1 MVAPTI
7 NGGRPLPYP
16 VNALL
21 EHVIRTPGRQPS
33 PQPTVLGLPGASH
46 SDNSGTRILS
56 EKGSGYVA
64 PKFEGKK
71 AQMEEVMDL
80 IEDKGFLPGEF
91 VASETDWFYNSLG
104 IDDMYF
110 STETVEAVASHVL
123 SLYAAKLA
131 AYARDDK
138 KLEIRLA
145 KEATDHAV
153 YIDTSKPG
161 ISVVDGPRYELRID
175 EKYVNVSTAQNS
187 YRVESFRSSNALPE
201 NPDSSV
207 RCYFVYQCHFADPN
221 PDPDETDIEKVGE
234 MRFLQKA
241 TKKTK
246 EIYQEIITYA
256 VGRTGPVIETF
267 DMEGTREKRLVIA
280 YRQGEAMGIFSAL
293 SDLYH
298 YYGVTS
304 SRKYVEQ
311 FSNGITIISLY
322 LKPAPAE
329 ITKSKFPPIEAS
341 IHQIVK
347 EVSLLFCVPQN
358 RLQWQFISGTLTLQ
372 ECIYAH
378 CVLIFIQQFLNR
390 LGSEYTSLVAALKDD
405 TNSNAELLGKIKK
418 RLRNETFTADYI
430 LEIINKY
437 PNLIHALYLSFA
449 HTHYVMTRGDHDDFI
464 PTLSYLRLNVD
475 NVMDNDALSQ
485 MISKVTMSEHDERV
499 MQYFLTFNKAVL
511 KTNFYTPTKVALS
524 FRLKPSTDFL
534 PEHEYPQSLYGM
546 FLVIG
551 SEFRAFHLRFRDVA
565 RGGIRIVKSRNREFY
580 NINARAMFDENYNLA
595 NTQQRKN
602 KDIPEG
608 GAKGVILLDYHHQ
621 DKARRAFE
629 KYIDSIMDL
638 LLPPTSPGI
647 KDPIVDL
654 HGHQEI
660 LFMGPD
666 ENTADLVDWATLHA
680 KARGAPWWKS
690 FFTGKSPKLG
700 GIPHDAYGMTTLSVR
715 EYVLG
720 IYRKLNL
727 DPSKIRKLQTGG
739 PDGDLGSNEI
749 LLANEK
755 YTAIVDGSGV
765 LADPDGLD
773 HTELIRLAKRRA
785 MISEFDT
792 SKLSSEGYRILI
804 DEVNVTLPSGEK
816 VVNGMSFRNT
826 FHLRPGQ
833 LYDMFVPC
841 GGRPESIDLST
852 CSKLIVEGKST
863 IPYIVE
869 GANLFITQ
877 DAKLRLEKAGCI
889 VYKDASA
896 NKGGVT
902 SSSLEVLASLSFDDQ
917 GFIDNMC
924 VGTSETV
931 PEFYKAYVR
940 EVQTTI
946 KRNARLE
953 FEAIWREH
961 EKTGVAR
968 SSLSDTLSLAITSLD
983 EELQASGLWEN
994 KELRVG
1000 VLMEALPQTLQ
1011 AKVGLSKILA
1021 RVPEKYLKA
1030 IFGSY
1035 MASRFVYEYGPTPSQ
1050 FAFFDFMT
1058 KRKMVTLENE

>member
-1 MVAPTI
+1 
-7 NGGRPLPYP
+7 
-16 VNALL
+16 
-21 EHVIRTPGRQPS
+21 
-33 PQPTVLGLPGASH
+33 
-46 SDNSGTRILS
+46 
-56 EKGSGYVA
+56 
-64 PKFEGKK
+64 
-71 AQMEEVMDL
+71 
-80 IEDKGFLPGEF
+80 
-91 VASETDWFYNSLG
+91 
-104 IDDMYF
+104 
-110 STETVEAVASHVL
+110 
-123 SLYAAKLA
+123 
-131 AYARDDK
+131 
-138 KLEIRLA
+138 
-145 KEATDHAV
+145 
-153 YIDTSKPG
+153 
-161 ISVVDGPRYELRID
+161 
-175 EKYVNVSTAQNS
+175 
-187 YRVESFRSSNALPE
+187 
-201 NPDSSV
+201 
-207 RCYFVYQCHFADPN
+207 
-221 PDPDETDIEKVGE
+221 
-234 MRFLQKA
+234 
-241 TKKTK
+241 
-246 EIYQEIITYA
+246 
-256 VGRTGPVIETF
+256 
-267 DMEGTREKRLVIA
+267 
-280 YRQGEAMGIFSAL
+280 
-293 SDLYH
+293 
-298 YYGVTS
+298 
-304 SRKYVEQ
+304 
-311 FSNGITIISLY
+311 
-322 LKPAPAE
+322 
-329 ITKSKFPPIEAS
+329 
-341 IHQIVK
+341 
-347 EVSLLFCVPQN
+347 
-358 RLQWQFISGTLTLQ
+358 
-372 ECIYAH
+372 
-378 CVLIFIQQFLNR
+378 
-390 LGSEYTSLVAALKDD
+390 
-405 TNSNAELLGKIKK
+405 
-418 RLRNETFTADYI
+418 
-430 LEIINKY
+430 
-437 PNLIHALYLSFA
+437 
-449 HTHYVMTRGDHDDFI
+449 
-464 PTLSYLRLNVD
+464 
-475 NVMDNDALSQ
+475 MDNDALSE
-485 MISKVTMSEHDERV
+485 MITKVTMSEHDERV

-534 PEHEYPQSLYGM
+534 PQHEYPQSLYGM

-551 SEFRAFHLRFRDVA
+551 SEFKGFHLRFRDVA
-565 RGGIRIVKSRNREFY
+565 RGGIRIVKSRNRELY
-580 NINARAMFDENYNLA
+580 NINNRAMFDENYNLA

-765 LADPDGLD
+765 LADPDGID
-773 HTELIRLAKRRA
+773 HAELIRLAKKRV
-785 MISEFDT
+785 MISEFDIN
-792 SKLSSEGYRILI
+792 KLSSKGYKILI
-804 DEVNVTLPSGEK
+804 DEMNVTLPSGEK
-816 VVNGMSFRNT
+816 VANGTAFRNT
-826 FHLRPGQ
+826 FHLRPGHI
-833 LYDMFVPC
+833 YDSFVPC

-852 CSKLIVEGKST
+852 CNKLIVEGKST

-889 VYKDASA
+889 LYKDASA

-924 VGTSETV
+924 VGAGGTV
-931 PEFYKAYVR
+931 PEFYQAYVK
-940 EVQTTI
+940 EVQAVI
-946 KRNARLE
+946 RRNARLE

-961 EKTGVAR
+961 ERTGVAR
-968 SSLSDTLSLAITSLD
+968 STLSDTLSLAITELD
-983 EELQASGLWEN
+983 EELQAAGLWEN

-1058 KRKMVTLENE
+1058 RRKIVSLENE